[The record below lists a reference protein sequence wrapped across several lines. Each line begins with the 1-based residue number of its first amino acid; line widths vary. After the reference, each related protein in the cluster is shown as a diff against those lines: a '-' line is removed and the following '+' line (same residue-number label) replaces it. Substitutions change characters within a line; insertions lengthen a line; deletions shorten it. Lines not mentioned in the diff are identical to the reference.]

1 MPACPL
7 ENQGEGPVAPGGRQQ
22 HDLQVHPGVEH
33 PVGQREPPPAQQGDG
48 QYSAPEGAGEGEED
62 DHLPQ
67 QPPAFPEGGQHHQHR
82 RRQTAGGAGQKGE
95 PRQEDGHRVQPP
107 QRGPQQEAQPGQ
119 GFPRQPGGGQEQ
131 KIVHHCVEQKQG
143 IHIDDGHG
151 YTPPFTAAAPSI
163 IGAWANETGQNSW
176 AQMDLPPAY
185 LPQNRSKKAL
195 SPCTRAGNTVYW
207 G

>member
-7 ENQGEGPVAPGGRQQ
+7 EDQGEGPVAPGGRQQ
-22 HDLQVHPGVEH
+22 HDLQVHAGAEH
-33 PVGQREPPPAQQGDG
+33 PVGQRQPPPAQQADG
-48 QYSAPEGAGEGEED
+48 QHPAPEGAGEGEED

-119 GFPRQPGGGQEQ
+119 GFPRQPGGGQ
-131 KIVHHCVEQKQG
+131 
-143 IHIDDGHG
+143 
-151 YTPPFTAAAPSI
+151 
-163 IGAWANETGQNSW
+163 
-176 AQMDLPPAY
+176 
-185 LPQNRSKKAL
+185 
-195 SPCTRAGNTVYW
+195 
-207 G
+207 